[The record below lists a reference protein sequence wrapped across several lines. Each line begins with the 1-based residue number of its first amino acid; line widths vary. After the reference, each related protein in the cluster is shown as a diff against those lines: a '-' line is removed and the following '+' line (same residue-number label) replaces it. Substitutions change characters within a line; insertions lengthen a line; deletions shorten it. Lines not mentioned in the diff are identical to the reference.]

1 MVREK
6 QGWWGVGGG
15 GENLLYGVDKPSLR
29 GFWFPFS
36 R

>member
-6 QGWWGVGGG
+6 QRWWGWGG